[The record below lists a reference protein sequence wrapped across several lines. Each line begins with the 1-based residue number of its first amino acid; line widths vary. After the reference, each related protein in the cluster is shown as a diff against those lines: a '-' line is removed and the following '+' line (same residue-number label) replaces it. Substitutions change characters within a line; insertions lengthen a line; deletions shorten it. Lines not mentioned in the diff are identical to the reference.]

1 MEQITTVAGVLG
13 AFFAVIL
20 ALSVSVETIVEPL
33 TSLKGLQKRSSPDEI
48 LDDIKGWL
56 PPIADGGAKAAA
68 IANMSY
74 QYGLRLSDLQRRLNA
89 IKVVADETARGL
101 GVQKQVDDTD
111 KKIAIFM
118 AALREKYEIT
128 ESRRIS
134 LLRIIA
140 GLMGV
145 AIALVL
151 RINTF
156 DILASLFPESVR
168 PMFTGPSGY
177 FGGIIVTGLASS
189 AGSGF
194 WHDQMGRLRAIK
206 DATRDAG

>member
-1 MEQITTVAGVLG
+1 M
-13 AFFAVIL
+13 
-20 ALSVSVETIVEPL
+20 
-33 TSLKGLQKRSSPDEI
+33 
-48 LDDIKGWL
+48 
-56 PPIADGGAKAAA
+56 
-68 IANMSY
+68 
-74 QYGLRLSDLQRRLNA
+74 
-89 IKVVADETARGL
+89 
-101 GVQKQVDDTD
+101 
-111 KKIAIFM
+111 
-118 AALREKYEIT
+118 
-128 ESRRIS
+128 
-134 LLRIIA
+134 RIIA

-156 DILASLFPESVR
+156 EILASLFPESVR